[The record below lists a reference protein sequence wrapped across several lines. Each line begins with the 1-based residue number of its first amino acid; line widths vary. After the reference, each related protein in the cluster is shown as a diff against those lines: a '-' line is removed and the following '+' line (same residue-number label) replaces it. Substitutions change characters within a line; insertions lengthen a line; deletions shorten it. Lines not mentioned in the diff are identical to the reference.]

1 MDRNSQGSWEFYTPK
16 PFVEAVRET
25 MGGIDLDPA
34 SCDAAQTVVQAA
46 VYLTAEDD
54 GLSCVEHWSG
64 KVFTNP
70 PGGVSPE
77 VWAKISRSYQAVWWY
92 IVSRA
97 WACGIIEQACFLS
110 FSVELLSVAQRMDCP
125 QPLDFPF
132 IVPAGRIAFD
142 EPDGNGGRQPTTQP
156 KYANAL
162 IYLPPGKDYEHQR
175 RFYDSCKRNFACRYP
190 GEGWFPDRG

>member
-92 IVSRA
+92 IVGVRHHRA
-97 WACGIIEQACFLS
+97 SL
-110 FSVELLSVAQRMDCP
+110 
-125 QPLDFPF
+125 FPF
-132 IVPAGRIAFD
+132 VQRGIAIRRPTHGLPAAAG
-142 EPDGNGGRQPTTQP
+142 
-156 KYANAL
+156 
-162 IYLPPGKDYEHQR
+162 
-175 RFYDSCKRNFACRYP
+175 
-190 GEGWFPDRG
+190 FPVHSSRWADCL